1 MIKAIVFDFDGLI
14 LDTETAE
21 YETFREVYRRHGQD
35 LPLDEWG
42 KWIGTDGSGFN
53 PYDHLDQL
61 VGQPL
66 VRENVRNLRKETFDR
81 LMLDRDI
88 RPGVR
93 EMLKSAQE
101 LGLRIGLASS
111 ATRAWVTGY
120 LSQYGIIDYFECI
133 WTRDDVTNAKPDP
146 ELYLRA
152 LTSLEV
158 APSEA
163 IAFEDSPNGAL
174 AAKRAGMY
182 CIIVPNPTTDRLV
195 FGEHDLRIQSMH
207 GVDLQE
213 LIASLNAR

>member
-1 MIKAIVFDFDGLI
+1 MIKALVFDFDGLI

-35 LPLDEWG
+35 LPLDVWG

-53 PYDHLDQL
+53 PYDHLDEL

-66 VRENVRNLRKETFDR
+66 VREDIRNLRKETYDM
-81 LMLDRDI
+81 LMQNQDI

-93 EMLKSAQE
+93 EMLQSAQE

-111 ATRAWVTGY
+111 ASREWVTGY
-120 LSQYGIIDYFECI
+120 LSQYGIIDYFGCI
-133 WTRDDVTNAKPDP
+133 WTRDDVAHAKPDP

-152 LTSLEV
+152 LESLGA

-174 AAKRAGMY
+174 AAKRAGMH
-182 CIIVPNPTTDRLV
+182 CVIVPNPTTDQLL
-195 FGEHDLRIQSMH
+195 FGEHDARLSSML
-207 GVDLQE
+207 GVDLQS
-213 LIASLNAR
+213 LIASLKA